1 MDHFDYINGTLHA
14 ESVSLEQLA
23 RELGTPFYCY
33 SSATIAR
40 HYTVFNEAL
49 HGLNHQ
55 ICYAVKAND
64 SLAILS
70 LFAKLGAGADVVSE
84 GEIRKAMHAG
94 IPANRIVF
102 SGVGKTRDEMR
113 YALSQ
118 NIMQFNVESE
128 PELDAL
134 DEVAASL
141 NMKAPVAFRINP
153 DVDPKTHAKIST
165 GQKESK
171 FGIDMKQALALYKR
185 AAAMPHIAVRGVSVH
200 IGSQLLDLQPF
211 EMAFNRVASFVEE
224 LRGNGLA
231 IESVDV
237 GGGFGIRYHEHQ
249 TAPTLTDYAAII
261 RRTLSHL
268 NLRMLC
274 EPGRVMVGNAGVLV
288 SRVLYVK
295 QGASRKYLIL
305 DAGMNDLIRPSLYGA
320 HHDIVPVREAPP
332 GTTLIPY
339 DVVGPVCETGDIF
352 AEQRALPATLKPGD
366 LVAFRSAGAYGA
378 VMAGTY
384 NARPRLAEC
393 MVKDAEWAVT
403 HARQTYEDLIRH
415 QSIPSWI

>member
-1 MDHFDYINGTLHA
+1 MDHFDYKNGTLHA

-23 RELGTPFYCY
+23 KELGTPFYCY

-49 HGLNHQ
+49 QGLNHQ

-64 SLAILS
+64 SLAILH

-84 GEIRKAMHAG
+84 GEIRKALHAG

-102 SGVGKTRDEMR
+102 SGVGKTREEMH

-134 DEVAASL
+134 NEVAASL
-141 NMKAPVAFRINP
+141 NVKAPVAFRINP

-171 FGIDMKQALALYKR
+171 FGIDMKQALALYTR
-185 AAAMPHIAVRGVSVH
+185 AAGMPHIAVKGVSVH

-211 EMAFNRVASFVEE
+211 EMAFNRVASFVED
-224 LRGNGLA
+224 LRGNGLT
-231 IESVDV
+231 IESIDV

-295 QGASRKYLIL
+295 QGASRTYLIL

-320 HHDIVPVREAPP
+320 HHDIVPVREASADAALTPF
-332 GTTLIPY
+332 

-352 AEQRALPATLKPGD
+352 AEQRALPHLKPGD

-393 MVKDAEWAVT
+393 MVKDANWAIT
-403 HARQTYEDLIRH
+403 HPRQTYEDLIKH
-415 QSIPSWI
+415 QSIPSWL